1 MKKIFVFILIF
12 TLLGCAARQK
22 LSDLD
27 YLSRFGIHL
36 TSSIN
41 TSDLKVGSDSPTFG
55 KISQDKLNAISKY
68 GNPDIVDLKRW
79 SEISTKRGIE
89 IWVFYDDLKFID
101 FYCDD
106 GSFYEE
112 ENVPYKIMQGIKNR
126 HLIIGMDE
134 IEADIVMGLKGFF
147 LPETNRWVD
156 KWGVYKQ
163 KIYGRSYYGDSGL
176 YLYFENGKLTSWQ
189 D

>member
-1 MKKIFVFILIF
+1 MKKIFIFFLIF

-22 LSDLD
+22 GSDLFG
-27 YLSRFGIHL
+27 LFGLGIHL

-41 TSDLKVGSDSPTFG
+41 TSNLKVGSDSLTFG

-68 GNPDIVDLKRW
+68 GNPDIVDLTGW
-79 SEISTKRGIE
+79 QQISTKRDLE
-89 IWVFYDDLKFID
+89 IWVFYDDLKFIQ
-101 FYCDD
+101 FYADD

-112 ENVPYKIMQGIKNR
+112 KNVSYKIMQGIKNK

-134 IEADIVMGLKGFF
+134 IEADIVMELKGC
-147 LPETNRWVD
+147 LLLRTNRSVC

-163 KIYGRSYYGDSGL
+163 KIYGDYGP

>member
-1 MKKIFVFILIF
+1 MKKIFIFILIF

-22 LSDLD
+22 LSESEHLA
-27 YLSRFGIHL
+27 LFGIHL

-41 TSDLKVGSDSPTFG
+41 TADLKVGSDSPTFG

-68 GNPDIVDLKRW
+68 GNPNIVDLKGW
-79 SEISTKRGIE
+79 QEISTKRDLE

-101 FYCDD
+101 FYADD

-112 ENVPYKIMQGIKNR
+112 KNVSYKIMEGIKNK

-134 IEADIVMGLKGFF
+134 IEADIVMALKGYY
-147 LPETNRWVD
+147 LCLKTNRSVY

-163 KIYGRSYYGDSGL
+163 KIYGDFGP
-176 YLYFENGKLTSWQ
+176 YLYFENGKLMSWQ

>member
-1 MKKIFVFILIF
+1 MKKIFIFVLIF

-22 LSDLD
+22 KLSDI
-27 YLSRFGIHL
+27 FGFHL

-41 TSDLKVGSDSPTFG
+41 TSNLKVGSDSPTFG

-68 GNPDIVDLKRW
+68 GNPDIVNLTGW
-79 SEISTKRGIE
+79 SEISTKRGLE

-101 FYCDD
+101 FYRDD

-112 ENVPYKIMQGIKNR
+112 KKVSYKVIQGIKNR

-134 IEADIVMGLKGFF
+134 IEADIVMRLKGYFV
-147 LPETNRWVD
+147 PETNKWVD
-156 KWGVYKQ
+156 KWGIYKQ
-163 KIYGRSYYGDSGL
+163 RIYGGDFGL
-176 YLYFENGKLTSWQ
+176 YLYFKNGKLTSWQ